1 MGNSSTSPKRAPPT
15 NPVQD
20 AKSPDDSP
28 HMAAAQASLLADGV
42 VFRRRGAMLRAEY
55 KDYALYVAGHGM
67 RTPRTGD
74 WGTQASGKGREVM
87 SLMALSLATL
97 RRVADSCPESGWSLH
112 QGGSREGSCRVR
124 AWCAGAASPVRRL
137 THVSR
142 GMRTTSSAYR
152 QVHHR
157 HGLRMRPRG
166 AHSARQADGRGP
178 AHSQA

>member
-1 MGNSSTSPKRAPPT
+1 MGNSSTSPKRSPPA

-67 RTPRTGD
+67 HTPRTGG
-74 WGTQASGKGREVM
+74 WGTQASGQGREVM
-87 SLMALSLATL
+87 SLMALSLARRTRPL
-97 RRVADSCPESGWSLH
+97 RRVADSCAESGWSLH

-124 AWCAGAASPVRRL
+124 AWCVR
-137 THVSR
+137 
-142 GMRTTSSAYR
+142 A
-152 QVHHR
+152 R
-157 HGLRMRPRG
+157 HLPCGG
-166 AHSARQADGRGP
+166 
-178 AHSQA
+178 